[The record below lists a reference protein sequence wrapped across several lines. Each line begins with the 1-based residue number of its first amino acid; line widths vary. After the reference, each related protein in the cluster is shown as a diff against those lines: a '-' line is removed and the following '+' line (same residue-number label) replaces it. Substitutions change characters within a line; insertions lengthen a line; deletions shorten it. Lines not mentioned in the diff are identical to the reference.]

1 MQIFFL
7 EIWTLFFLCEFISHD
22 VPSQWFPTW
31 AVKDRRPQAVQKY
44 KENGHVLYFIDIME
58 FVIFKI
64 LLVAL
69 PDLDQGNKTPGRIVI
84 SNLNK
89 RSNYLFIQSVNI
101 ALKRGTALDS
111 LMVNKGA
118 LV

>member
-1 MQIFFL
+1 
-7 EIWTLFFLCEFISHD
+7 
-22 VPSQWFPTW
+22 
-31 AVKDRRPQAVQKY
+31 
-44 KENGHVLYFIDIME
+44 ME